1 MTAFRYAAADD
12 AGKELAGIIEAD
24 SARAARQ
31 LLRGRG
37 LVPLTV
43 DPVVT
48 DNQKA
53 ALQLSLGRRLSQTEL
68 AVITRQLA
76 SLLGAQ
82 LPVADALTV
91 MVEQSEK
98 QQVREVMAAIRTDV
112 LAGSSLSNALAR
124 HPRQF
129 PGIYRALIA
138 AGEESGKLGSVLG
151 SLADYVE
158 DRAKLQQKI
167 TLAFVYPVIV
177 TLVALAVVIALLT
190 YVVPQVVQVF
200 ANTKQALPWLTR
212 ALIALSDFVRS
223 YGWIVAAL
231 LLIAFF
237 VVRRLLKVESIRLAW
252 HQRLLRTPVVGV
264 LTRSLNTARFAS
276 TLAILA
282 GSGVPMLRALQA
294 AGETVSNLA
303 MRTRVLEATQRVR
316 EGFSLAR
323 ALRAGGDDEKRAGA
337 TRLFPPVLIHLIA
350 SGEAT
355 GKLPEMLGRAADIHA
370 REAERRAMFFTS
382 LLEPILILAM
392 GVVVMLIV
400 LAVLLPIIEINA
412 GKTARRCRCARR
424 SARSLAAPA
433 RSRRRD
439 SARR

>member
-1 MTAFRYAAADD
+1 VTAFRYAAADA
-12 AGKELAGIIEAD
+12 AGKDQSGVIEAD

-43 DPVVT
+43 EPVVAEG
-48 DNQKA
+48 QKA
-53 ALQLSLGRRLSQTEL
+53 GLQLSLGRRLSQTEL
-68 AVITRQLA
+68 SVLTRQLA

-98 QQVREVMAAIRTDV
+98 QQIRELMAAIRTDV
-112 LAGSSLSNALAR
+112 LAGSSLSNALSR

-129 PGIYRALIA
+129 PDIYRALIA

-158 DRAKLQQKI
+158 ERAKLQQKI

-177 TLVALAVVIALLT
+177 TLVALAVVIGLLT

-200 ANTKQALPWLTR
+200 ANTKQALPFLTR
-212 ALIALSDFVRS
+212 ALIALSDFVRA
-223 YGWIVAAL
+223 YGWIVL
-231 LLIAFF
+231 VLVVIAVF
-237 VVRRLLKVESIRLAW
+237 VVRRLLKVEAVRLRW
-252 HQRLLRTPVVGV
+252 HKRLLQMPVVGV
-264 LTRSLNTARFAS
+264 LSRSLNTARFAS

-282 GSGVPMLRALQA
+282 GGGVPMLRALQA
-294 AGETVSNLA
+294 AGETVNNLA

-323 ALRAGGDDEKRAGA
+323 ALRASGNEDNQPGR

-400 LAVLLPIIEINA
+400 LAVLLPIIEINQL
-412 GKTARRCRCARR
+412 AR
-424 SARSLAAPA
+424 
-433 RSRRRD
+433 
-439 SARR
+439 

>member
-12 AGKELAGIIEAD
+12 SGKEQSGLIEAD
-24 SARAARQ
+24 SARAVRQ
-31 LLRGRG
+31 VLRGRG

-43 DPVVT
+43 EPVVAEG
-48 DNQKA
+48 QKA

-68 AVITRQLA
+68 AVLTRQLA

-98 QQVREVMAAIRTDV
+98 PQIRELMAAIRTDV
-112 LAGSSLSNALAR
+112 LAGSSLSSALAR

-158 DRAKLQQKI
+158 ERAKLQQKI

-177 TLVALAVVIALLT
+177 TLVALAVVVGLLT

-223 YGWIVAAL
+223 YGWIVAVL
-231 LLIAFF
+231 LVIGFF
-237 VVRRLLKVESIRLAW
+237 VVRRLLKVETIRLAW
-252 HQRLLRTPVVGV
+252 HQRLLRMPVVGV

-282 GSGVPMLRALQA
+282 GGGVPMLRALQA

-303 MRTRVLEATQRVR
+303 MRARVLDATQRVR

-323 ALRAGGDDEKRAGA
+323 ALRAGGDEDKRPGA

-400 LAVLLPIIEINA
+400 LAVLLPIIEINQL
-412 GKTARRCRCARR
+412 AR
-424 SARSLAAPA
+424 
-433 RSRRRD
+433 
-439 SARR
+439 

>member
-1 MTAFRYAAADD
+1 MTAFRYAAADA
-12 AGKELAGIIEAD
+12 AGKELTGVIEAD

-31 LLRGRG
+31 LLRGRS

-43 DPVVT
+43 EPVVAEG
-48 DNQKA
+48 QKA
-53 ALQLSLGRRLSQTEL
+53 ALQLALGRRMSQTEL
-68 AVITRQLA
+68 AVLTRQLA

-98 QQVREVMAAIRTDV
+98 QQIRELMAAIRTDV

-124 HPRQF
+124 HRRQF
-129 PGIYRALIA
+129 PDIYRALIA

-158 DRAKLQQKI
+158 ERARLQQKI
-167 TLAFVYPVIV
+167 TLAFVYPAIV
-177 TLVALAVVIALLT
+177 TLVALAVVIGLLT

-200 ANTKQALPWLTR
+200 ANTRQALPFLTR
-212 ALIALSDFVRS
+212 ALIALSDFVRA
-223 YGWIVAAL
+223 YGWVVLALAA
-231 LLIAFF
+231 IAVFA
-237 VVRRLLKVESIRLAW
+237 VRRMLRVEAVRLRW
-252 HQRLLRTPVVGV
+252 HKRLLQMPVVGV
-264 LTRSLNTARFAS
+264 LSRSLNTARFAS

-282 GSGVPMLRALQA
+282 GGGVPMLRALQA

-323 ALRAGGDDEKRAGA
+323 ALRATGDEDNRPGR

-382 LLEPILILAM
+382 LLEPILILVM

-400 LAVLLPIIEINA
+400 LAVLLPIIEINQL
-412 GKTARRCRCARR
+412 AR
-424 SARSLAAPA
+424 
-433 RSRRRD
+433 
-439 SARR
+439 

>member
-1 MTAFRYAAADD
+1 VTAFRYAAADA
-12 AGKELAGIIEAD
+12 AGKELSGVIEAD

-37 LVPLTV
+37 LLPLTME
-43 DPVVT
+43 PVVA
-48 DNQKA
+48 DAQRS

-68 AVITRQLA
+68 AVLTRQLA

-98 QQVREVMAAIRTDV
+98 QQIRELMAAIRTDV

-124 HPRQF
+124 HRRQF
-129 PGIYRALIA
+129 PDIYRALIA

-158 DRAKLQQKI
+158 ERAKLQQKI

-177 TLVALAVVIALLT
+177 TLVALAVVIGLLT

-200 ANTKQALPWLTR
+200 ANTRQALPWLTR
-212 ALIALSDFVRS
+212 ALIALSDFVRA
-223 YGWIVAAL
+223 YGWIL
-231 LLIAFF
+231 LLLAVIAAFA
-237 VVRRLLKVESIRLAW
+237 VRRLLQLEAVRLRW
-252 HQRLLRTPVVGV
+252 HKRLLQMPVVGV
-264 LTRSLNTARFAS
+264 LSRSLNTARFAS

-282 GSGVPMLRALQA
+282 GGGVPMLRALQA

-303 MRTRVLEATQRVR
+303 MRARVLEATQRVR

-323 ALRAGGDDEKRAGA
+323 ALRTSSDEDSQPGRA
-337 TRLFPPVLIHLIA
+337 RLFPPVLIHLIA

-400 LAVLLPIIEINA
+400 LAVLLPIIEINQL
-412 GKTARRCRCARR
+412 AR
-424 SARSLAAPA
+424 
-433 RSRRRD
+433 
-439 SARR
+439 

>member
-1 MTAFRYAAADD
+1 VTAFRYAAADA
-12 AGKELAGIIEAD
+12 AGKELSGVIEAD

-37 LVPLTV
+37 LLPLTME
-43 DPVVT
+43 PVVA
-48 DNQKA
+48 DAQRS

-68 AVITRQLA
+68 AVLTRQLA

-98 QQVREVMAAIRTDV
+98 QQIRELMAAIRTDV
-112 LAGSSLSNALAR
+112 LAGSSLSAALAR

-129 PGIYRALIA
+129 PDIYRALIA

-158 DRAKLQQKI
+158 ERAKLQQKI

-177 TLVALAVVIALLT
+177 TLVALAVVIGLLT

-200 ANTKQALPWLTR
+200 ANTRQALPWLTR
-212 ALIALSDFVRS
+212 ALIALSDFVRA
-223 YGWIVAAL
+223 YGWIL
-231 LLIAFF
+231 LLLAVIAAFA
-237 VVRRLLKVESIRLAW
+237 VRRLLQLEAVRLRW
-252 HQRLLRTPVVGV
+252 HKRLLQMPVVGV
-264 LTRSLNTARFAS
+264 LSRSLNTARFAS

-282 GSGVPMLRALQA
+282 GGGVPMLRALQA

-303 MRTRVLEATQRVR
+303 MRARVLEATQRVR

-323 ALRAGGDDEKRAGA
+323 ALRTSSDEDSQPGRA
-337 TRLFPPVLIHLIA
+337 RLFPPVLIHLIA

-400 LAVLLPIIEINA
+400 LAVLLPIIEINQL
-412 GKTARRCRCARR
+412 AR
-424 SARSLAAPA
+424 
-433 RSRRRD
+433 
-439 SARR
+439 

>member
-1 MTAFRYAAADD
+1 MAAFRFAAAD
-12 AGKELAGIIEAD
+12 ASGKEQSGVLEAD
-24 SARAARQ
+24 SARLARQ

-37 LVPLTV
+37 LIPLSV
-43 DPVVT
+43 EPVSH
-48 DNQKA
+48 QA
-53 ALQLSLGRRLSQTEL
+53 SGRGRGGLSIGRRLGQTEL

-98 QQVREVMAAIRTDV
+98 QQVRELMASIRTDV
-112 LAGSSLSNALAR
+112 LGGSSLSDALAR

-129 PGIYRALIA
+129 PEIYRALIA

-158 DRAKLQQKI
+158 ERAKLQQKI

-177 TLVALAVVIALLT
+177 TLVALAVVIGLLT

-200 ANTKQALPWLTR
+200 ANTKQALPFLTR
-212 ALIALSDFVRS
+212 ALIALSDFVRA
-223 YGWIVAAL
+223 YGWILLALVVIAA
-231 LLIAFF
+231 F
-237 VVRRLLKVESIRLAW
+237 VVRRLLGVEAIRMRW
-252 HQRLLRTPVVGV
+252 HKRLLRMPVVGV
-264 LTRSLNTARFAS
+264 LSRSLNTARFAS

-282 GSGVPMLRALQA
+282 GGGVPMLRALQA
-294 AGETVSNLA
+294 AGETVNNLA

-323 ALRAGGDDEKRAGA
+323 ALRATGDEDSKPGR

-400 LAVLLPIIEINA
+400 LAVLLPIIEINQL
-412 GKTARRCRCARR
+412 AR
-424 SARSLAAPA
+424 
-433 RSRRRD
+433 
-439 SARR
+439 